1 VTRLLALLLALG
13 APQPGATQA
22 GAIRDTITGSVTG
35 PDGQAL
41 VGAIAQATSVGTQ
54 VTRRQSTD
62 ARGRFTILLPESGGP
77 YRLVVRYFGMVPAR
91 LTIVRQVHEARLAAS
106 VRMDLAPLPD
116 PIDSILSGRYSLRLS
131 AAQAARLRGIAVS
144 DSHMLEALERA
155 RSVLTPYQWAQLSD
169 ALGTA
174 ESRYPASPVASVQ
187 EAAQQDAAPAR
198 PAPSAQGAPQ
208 QQTAPARPAPS
219 AQGAAQQQTAPTPRT
234 WAVYTGLSNVYDT
247 NLDHSQ
253 PGLEAYG
260 VLVGLGGWYRYRSS
274 GTTVAAQYDGVF
286 RNYTGTTIWNR
297 PGHDASLSINQR
309 MGPHWAV
316 GAAAEAL
323 INGSA
328 EDRVLRNEYSVQPQL
343 EYRFNRSNRLLLY
356 GEYLL
361 KRYPSPLASQNAV
374 DPRVGVRFRQL
385 LGAGRTWGVGGR
397 YDYNRADSTRY
408 HFRGW
413 AVTADVAST
422 LWAGARVSSS
432 VRYRVRGYTSRLVE
446 LGTTKVLRRDDDWVA
461 TITWGQRLARSWE
474 VVVSYQYETYQSNDS
489 RREFLDHWIGLT
501 FNRWW

>member
-1 VTRLLALLLALG
+1 MARPPSERSRRRRPLGPRRRAGRAQTLAG
-13 APQPGATQA
+13 
-22 GAIRDTITGSVTG
+22 GSPFSCPRG
-35 PDGQAL
+35 EGRIDPSC
-41 VGAIAQATSVGTQ
+41 ATSAGCRPGSPLCGKCMRPASQPASGWTWPPSP
-54 VTRRQSTD
+54 TRSTRSSAAATRSGYQRPRPPGFEGLPCRTPTCSRPWN
-62 ARGRFTILLPESGGP
+62 ARAACS
-77 YRLVVRYFGMVPAR
+77 R
-91 LTIVRQVHEARLAAS
+91 LTSGPSFPTR
-106 VRMDLAPLPD
+106 
-116 PIDSILSGRYSLRLS
+116 SGR
-131 AAQAARLRGIAVS
+131 
-144 DSHMLEALERA
+144 
-155 RSVLTPYQWAQLSD
+155 P
-169 ALGTA
+169 
-174 ESRYPASPVASVQ
+174 
-187 EAAQQDAAPAR
+187 
-198 PAPSAQGAPQ
+198 
-208 QQTAPARPAPS
+208 
-219 AQGAAQQQTAPTPRT
+219 
-234 WAVYTGLSNVYDT
+234 
-247 NLDHSQ
+247 
-253 PGLEAYG
+253 
-260 VLVGLGGWYRYRSS
+260 
-274 GTTVAAQYDGVF
+274 
-286 RNYTGTTIWNR
+286 IWNR

>member
-1 VTRLLALLLALG
+1 VSRLLALLLALG
-13 APQPGATQA
+13 APRPGATQA
-22 GAIRDTITGSVTG
+22 GAITSTITGTVTG

-41 VGAIAQATSVGTQ
+41 VGAIAQATSVTTQ
-54 VTRRQSTD
+54 VTRGQSTD
-62 ARGRFTILLPESGGP
+62 ARGRFTILFPESEGQ
-77 YRLVVRYFGMVPAR
+77 YQLIVRYFGMVPAR
-91 LTIVRQVHEARLAAS
+91 LTVVRQVHEVRLPAS
-106 VRMDLAPLPD
+106 VRMDLGALPN
-116 PIDSILSGRYSLRLS
+116 PIDSILTGRHPLRLS
-131 AAQAARLRGIAVS
+131 ATQTARLREISDSLHAQNLATS
-144 DSHMLEALERA
+144 DSHMLQALEQA
-155 RSVLTPYQWAQLSD
+155 RSVLTAYQWAQLSN
-169 ALGTA
+169 ALGTPG
-174 ESRYPASPVASVQ
+174 SRHPASPAASVQ
-187 EAAQQDAAPAR
+187 EAARQDA
-198 PAPSAQGAPQ
+198 
-208 QQTAPARPAPS
+208 APARPAPS

-247 NLDHSQ
+247 NLDHS
-253 PGLEAYG
+253 PAGLESYG
-260 VLVGLGGWYRYRSS
+260 VLVGLGGWYRHRSS

-316 GAAAEAL
+316 GASAEAL

-328 EDRVLRNEYSVQPQL
+328 EDRVLRNEYSVQPEV

-397 YDYNRADSTRY
+397 YDYNRADTTRY
-408 HFRGW
+408 RFKGW
-413 AVTADVAST
+413 AVIGDVASP
-422 LWAGARVSSS
+422 LWAGARVSSN
-432 VRYRVRGYTSRLVE
+432 VRYRVRRYTSRLVE

-461 TITWGQRLARSWE
+461 TITWGQMLARSWE
-474 VVVSYQYETYQSNDS
+474 VFLSYQYETYQSNDS
-489 RREFLDHWIGLT
+489 RREFLDHWVGLT